1 MSDKIE
7 NEESTIEANSGEN
20 IDNENIQDSSAQN
33 ESESTENIEELDDSM
48 DELEKVQA
56 ELAEQKDKFVRLYSE
71 FENFRRRSA
80 KEKIELISNASDQM
94 ISDLLPVLD
103 DFERAIANNEKV
115 DDADAIKE
123 GINLVYQKFAAIL
136 KAKGLKEID
145 ALNQPFDVDFHEAI
159 TKIPAPSEELKNSVV
174 DVVEKGY
181 TINEK
186 IIRYSKVVIGE

>member
-20 IDNENIQDSSAQN
+20 IDNENLQDSSAQN

>member
-1 MSDKIE
+1 MSDKVE

-33 ESESTENIEELDDSM
+33 ESEITENIEELDDSM